1 MNESPPFLEKTMD
14 GLGGVIWKEGGRH
27 KKLRGL
33 AAEGPVAA
41 TAQLVGDRHHRGI
54 WPRLILS
61 VVLCTEQADC
71 CRSDRWWGQLN
82 LAGGMAALWQL
93 LEKLVAA
100 GATVGIMWLVSHSA
114 PWSKGDVSFLAA
126 GTQTVAAKT
135 APIRFS
141 AFLTICWPLSWQR

>member
-1 MNESPPFLEKTMD
+1 MNESRPFLEKTMD

-61 VVLCTEQADC
+61 VLLCTKQADC
-71 CRSDRWWGQLN
+71 CRSDRRWGQLN
-82 LAGGMAALWQL
+82 LAGGMAAL
-93 LEKLVAA
+93 
-100 GATVGIMWLVSHSA
+100 
-114 PWSKGDVSFLAA
+114 
-126 GTQTVAAKT
+126 
-135 APIRFS
+135 
-141 AFLTICWPLSWQR
+141 